1 MFEETIQPFVSKKL
15 ECSKDDFP
23 TASKTSTLVCSQ
35 PAWDNIDR
43 LEETLSGA
51 GTSHRVNG
59 FAVQFQV
66 AGSVPEKV
74 LPEITKSK
82 IRSITLT
89 ASILPIYNVGRRAG
103 PPRIE
108 TAYVDTTKEAPGS
121 KPKNHIWLLLE
132 CQTMRTSPSAV
143 GLGSTSKPQGT
154 LQWSRTL

>member
-1 MFEETIQPFVSKKL
+1 MTFHCQQ
-15 ECSKDDFP
+15 
-23 TASKTSTLVCSQ
+23 TSTLVCSQ
-35 PAWDNIDR
+35 TLAWDNIDR

-59 FAVQFQV
+59 IAVQFQV

-89 ASILPIYNVGRRAG
+89 ASIPPIYNVGRRAG
-103 PPRIE
+103 PPKIE
-108 TAYVDTTKEAPGS
+108 TAYVDTTKESRIQRPRTISGF
-121 KPKNHIWLLLE
+121 LLE

-143 GLGSTSKPQGT
+143 GLGSTSKSAET